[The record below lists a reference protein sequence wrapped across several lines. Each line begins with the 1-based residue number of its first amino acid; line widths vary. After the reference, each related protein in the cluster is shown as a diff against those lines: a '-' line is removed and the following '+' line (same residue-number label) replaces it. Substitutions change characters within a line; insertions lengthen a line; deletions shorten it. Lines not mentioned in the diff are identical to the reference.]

1 MPTWGCLAL
10 TSTRRPGRWA
20 LPSQRHWSRSSAEW
34 SGEMARSRGLG
45 AQESLRSVGQAERS
59 GAGQAGGGP
68 RGSALR
74 PAPRLRPHRGALT
87 PGLPR
92 PLGRPSPANRRPRH
106 PQLRP
111 PGRDPAEAGRGGA
124 GAHLFGQST
133 PLLPPAPAGLGRADP
148 LRSPHTSPQS
158 PLWPGIEAGPHAPCH
173 PTPPRTR
180 DLGLATPPTPLP
192 RLRLAC
198 GGPLCGRCS
207 RELIPALAREPCG
220 YQTEEWAA
228 THPSFTLHPPL
239 PQGSSRLG

>member
-1 MPTWGCLAL
+1 MPCLPICVIGDHANPGAGRSAPPPAL
-10 TSTRRPGRWA
+10 RAPPPPPRTP
-20 LPSQRHWSRSSAEW
+20 QNV
-34 SGEMARSRGLG
+34 
-45 AQESLRSVGQAERS
+45 SLR
-59 GAGQAGGGP
+59 P
-68 RGSALR
+68 R
-74 PAPRLRPHRGALT
+74 
-87 PGLPR
+87 
-92 PLGRPSPANRRPRH
+92 
-106 PQLRP
+106 
-111 PGRDPAEAGRGGA
+111 AEAKRLLQINLFLKVNGQHILAKRNSAFWRAPGMYADNQRIISWPCLGGRGGA